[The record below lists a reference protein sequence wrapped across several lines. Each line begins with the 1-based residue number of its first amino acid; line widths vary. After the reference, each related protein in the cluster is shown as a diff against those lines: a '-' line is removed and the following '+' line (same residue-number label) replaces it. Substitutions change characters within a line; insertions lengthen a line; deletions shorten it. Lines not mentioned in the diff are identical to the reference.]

1 MDSLQK
7 TPFDYLEVV
16 FIPDINSTTIGR
28 SYDVSAQDFNMYLG
42 KMKRWSNLKCFQADS
57 KEYDHRDLQ
66 LVKKIKDNEV
76 QESKVYQ
83 TTPIAIID
91 EDCYR
96 VIAFEKKKL
105 STVVFPSSKTY
116 DQIKYK
122 RKLIFRVNN
131 KIYINFQQEYITG
144 NENVFRKIYI
154 NFNNNKDTDIKDN
167 FNTIKQY
174 INDIFLT
181 HREAIS

>member
-1 MDSLQK
+1 MDAIQN

-16 FIPDINSTTIGR
+16 LIPNTPNTGIGR
-28 SYDVSAQDFNMYLG
+28 SYDVSAVDFNMYLA
-42 KMKRWSNLKCFQADS
+42 KMKKWPNLKCFQADS

-83 TTPIAIID
+83 TTPVAIID
-91 EDCYR
+91 ESCYR
-96 VIAFEKKKL
+96 VVAFEKKKL

-131 KIYINFQQEYITG
+131 KIYINFQQEFIKDK
-144 NENVFRKIYI
+144 VFRKIYI
-154 NFNNNKDTDIKDN
+154 NLNNNKDTDIKDS
-167 FNTIKQY
+167 FATITQY

-181 HREAIS
+181 CKAAIS

>member
-1 MDSLQK
+1 MDALHN
-7 TPFDYLEVV
+7 TPFDYLEVI
-16 FIPDINSTTIGR
+16 FTPIPTQTKTGIGR
-28 SYDVSAQDFNMYLG
+28 SYSVSPQDFNMYLG
-42 KMKRWSNLKCFQADS
+42 KMKRWPQLKCFQADS

-83 TTPIAIID
+83 TTPVAVID
-91 EDCYR
+91 EPSYR

-131 KIYINFQQEYITG
+131 KIYINFQQELM
-144 NENVFRKIYI
+144 NEEVFHKIYI
-154 NFNNNKDTDIKDN
+154 NFNNNKDTDIKDSLA
-167 FNTIKQY
+167 TITQY
-174 INDIFLT
+174 VNDIFST
-181 HREAIS
+181 HKAATS